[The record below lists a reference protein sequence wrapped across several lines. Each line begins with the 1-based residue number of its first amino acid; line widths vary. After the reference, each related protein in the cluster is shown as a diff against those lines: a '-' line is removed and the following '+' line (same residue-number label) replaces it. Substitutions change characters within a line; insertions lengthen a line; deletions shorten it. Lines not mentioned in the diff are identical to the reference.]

1 MPFKMVQNLSSY
13 TSLKPSRIFRTET
26 EMGST
31 LWGRSGCSSAQSFSP
46 GGEARRPKYCE
57 NDSFCGSSGLLGIR
71 KCHKSQERDCAE
83 FPAHISDFR
92 GSDAFSFIPEKQTG
106 FLNLPLSTRLKLYI
120 FVACPSFELPRML
133 PNPQFAAIFN
143 KLICIVKN
151 YPYFGR

>member
-1 MPFKMVQNLSSY
+1 MVQNLSSY
-13 TSLKPSRIFRTET
+13 RSLKPSRTFRRTET

-31 LWGRSGCSSAQSFSP
+31 LWGQSGCSSAWLFLP
-46 GGEARRPKYCE
+46 AGEARRPKYCE

-83 FPAHISDFR
+83 FPAIFQTSEVQMHFLIFQKNKQ
-92 GSDAFSFIPEKQTG
+92 AFWAY
-106 FLNLPLSTRLKLYI
+106 LSTKLKLYI
-120 FVACPSFELPRML
+120 FVACPSSELPRML
-133 PNPQFAAIFN
+133 PNPQFEAIFN